1 MAIYI
6 YFLIFFAGGIE
17 AGLVLS
23 AVISLLMLLHF
34 MKCHRWIFILI
45 WRRWS
50 FSWVSHRVLNLFY
63 WGRLFAFTAS
73 SACRSL
79 QIQCQGKGDEITN
92 IYINFFFSINILAS
106 TFIWWS
112 FSFFL
117 PYCCSF
123 FIISWLDFI
132 LFIKINYSVATMHP
146 CKMELLLL

>member
-92 IYINFFFSINILAS
+92 IYINFFFQLISLQALL
-106 TFIWWS
+106 FGGP
-112 FSFFL
+112 FHFFFL
-117 PYCCSF
+117 IVVVF
-123 FIISWLDFI
+123 FIISWLYFI